1 MNITLSELE
10 ANQVYHLFTQTV
22 TPRPVAWVL
31 TDSGSKNY
39 NLAPFSYFTPISS
52 NPPIMMFSVGKKPN
66 GDVKDTVRNVKE
78 KQKLVIH
85 IASADHAKLVTES
98 AATLDHGDS
107 EVTANDIELVPFDDF
122 ELPRIKDCAVA
133 FACTLFE
140 VQEIGET
147 PQSLVFAKVE
157 KVYVAESISTQN
169 GDRITIDA
177 KALNPLARLGGAQ
190 YAILDEPFSVQRP
203 K

>member
-122 ELPRIKDCAVA
+122 ELPRIKNCAVA

-157 KVYVAESISTQN
+157 KVYVAESISTQK